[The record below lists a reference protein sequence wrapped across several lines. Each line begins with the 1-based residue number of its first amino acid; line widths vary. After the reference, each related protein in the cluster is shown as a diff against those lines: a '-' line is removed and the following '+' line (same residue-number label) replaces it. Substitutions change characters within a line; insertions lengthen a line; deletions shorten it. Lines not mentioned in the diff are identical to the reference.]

1 MTREQII
8 SDYQLSDFEAARLR
22 LNELRETGVLESD
35 MGYDALER
43 FQAHT
48 DFLETILQEARL
60 KRAELDGLISVLDA
74 MSKQAH
80 NQIKYASITL
90 SQLAKRQ

>member
-8 SDYQLSDFEAARLR
+8 SDYQLSDFETARLR

-35 MGYDALER
+35 MGYESLEV

-48 DFLETILQEARL
+48 DFLETILQEAKI
-60 KRAELDGLISVLDA
+60 KRSELNGLIEVLDG

-80 NQIKYASITL
+80 AQIKYCSITL